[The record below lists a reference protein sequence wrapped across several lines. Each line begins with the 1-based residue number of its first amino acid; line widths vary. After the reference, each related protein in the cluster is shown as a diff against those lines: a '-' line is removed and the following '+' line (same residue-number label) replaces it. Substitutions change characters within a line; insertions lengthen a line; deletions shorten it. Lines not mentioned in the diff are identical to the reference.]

1 MMQEGGV
8 FTLAFSGLLAMKAL
22 GVSGQASLVGGLAW
36 WFTIQHMK
44 VFTDKWWQRSDFME
58 MVLNSNLMEMPGD
71 KVVMQPI
78 DQSRSSSLK
87 TRK

>member
-1 MMQEGGV
+1 M
-8 FTLAFSGLLAMKAL
+8 
-22 GVSGQASLVGGLAW
+22 SGQASLEASLAW
-36 WFTIQHMK
+36 WLTIQHMK
-44 VFTDKWWQRSDFME
+44 VITAKWWQRSDFMK

>member
-1 MMQEGGV
+1 
-8 FTLAFSGLLAMKAL
+8 
-22 GVSGQASLVGGLAW
+22 
-36 WFTIQHMK
+36 MK
-44 VFTDKWWQRSDFME
+44 VITAKWWQRSDFMK

-78 DQSRSSSLK
+78 DRSRSSSLK

>member
-1 MMQEGGV
+1 
-8 FTLAFSGLLAMKAL
+8 MKAL